1 MKNRKYISIPDLA
14 KLLGVSRIT
23 VYNRVKRGEIEAE
36 KVGRTYVI
44 TEETVTSLLSK
55 EPTAKEKK
63 QMDAAVKRTVK
74 EYGDVLR
81 RLATE
86 RAE

>member
-1 MKNRKYISIPDLA
+1 MPNRKYISIPDLA
-14 KLLGVSRIT
+14 KMLGVSRIT

-44 TEETVTSLLSK
+44 TDQTVNGLLNK

-63 QMDAAVKRTVK
+63 QIEAAVKRTVK
-74 EYGDVLR
+74 EYGDVLKK
-81 RLATE
+81 LA
-86 RAE
+86 AE

>member
-1 MKNRKYISIPDLA
+1 MPNRKYISIPDLA
-14 KLLGVSRIT
+14 KMLGVSRVT
-23 VYNRVKRGEIEAE
+23 VYNRVKKGEIAAE

-44 TEETVTSLLSK
+44 TDKTVDNLLNN
-55 EPTAKEKK
+55 EPTTKEKE
-63 QMDAAVKRTVK
+63 QIDAAVKRTVR

-81 RLATE
+81 KLATE